1 VTRRPFIADAL
12 ALASSG
18 LPMRDAVRL
27 ARTFG
32 KIHAAVPSPHY
43 PSELV
48 TVAQA
53 IAERRGLPG
62 DVAEFGVFKGSSA
75 AKLSLACRAVAK
87 RLLLFD
93 SFEGLPEPEPDDV
106 EHQIERPRR
115 FAKGEY
121 AGSLAEVQ
129 DAVRSLGAP
138 EVCEY
143 FVGWFQ
149 DTTSDF
155 STELAVAFID
165 VDLTAS
171 TREAIAAAWPNV
183 VPGGIL
189 FVHDATDAKLGA
201 LLESDEFWSSAGGV
215 PRTAFVPRY
224 ERGFHERTTQTLAWF
239 YR

>member
-1 VTRRPFIADAL
+1 
-12 ALASSG
+12 
-18 LPMRDAVRL
+18 MRDAARL
-27 ARTFG
+27 ARRFA
-32 KIHAAVPSPHY
+32 KIQHAVPSPHY

-53 IAERRGLPG
+53 IVERRDLPG

-75 AKLSLACRAVAK
+75 AKLSLACRAAGK

-115 FAKGEY
+115 FARGEY
-121 AGSLAEVQ
+121 AGSLDEFQA
-129 DAVRSLGAP
+129 AIRSFGAP
-138 EVCEY
+138 DVCDY
-143 FVGWFQ
+143 FVGWF
-149 DTTSDF
+149 SDSTAGF
-155 STELAVAFID
+155 STELAVAFVD

-189 FVHDATDAKLGA
+189 FVHDATDAKLGS
-201 LLESDEFWSSAGGV
+201 LLDSEEFWSSVGGA